1 MGIFAVTD
9 VRVEINS
16 VNLTDHLTDIDVDD
30 QFAELLTTN
39 MASGGNTERIA
50 GLRDGKITLM
60 FQQDFASAK
69 VYATISPLLGTLT
82 TIKVRPHST
91 SISATN
97 PSFEASYLISNWKPV
112 AGKVGELDVMQVTWP
127 RSGGLSIVTS

>member
-9 VRVEINS
+9 ARVEINS
-16 VNLTDHLTDIDVDD
+16 VNLTDHLTDVDVDD

-60 FQQDFASAK
+60 FQDDFAASK

-91 SISATN
+91 SIASAN

-112 AGKVGELDVMQVTWP
+112 AGKVGDLAVMQVTWP
-127 RSGGLSIVTS
+127 RSGALSIVTS